1 VAHFWVYLD
10 SVGEFNRWAAATSIR
25 GSPKPGSQFGPAHPR
40 GAAGISPT
48 ESYLGCTRFRDP
60 QSYPDLQVHRYG
72 SAGSFLPQEQVFK
85 TLADVTLL
93 KVSPTIAAMA
103 KTAAFAA
110 SDSARMM
117 TGTVLNSSA
126 GAVID

>member
-1 VAHFWVYLD
+1 V
-10 SVGEFNRWAAATSIR
+10 
-25 GSPKPGSQFGPAHPR
+25 
-40 GAAGISPT
+40 
-48 ESYLGCTRFRDP
+48 YLGCTRFRDP
-60 QSYPDLQVHRYG
+60 QSYPDLQVHQYG

-85 TLADVTLL
+85 TLADMTLL
-93 KVSPTIAAMA
+93 KVSPTIADMA